1 MLLTGT
7 PTYKS
12 TLFRTSKWDTMYS
25 LSSRGCKTTRCQ
37 SLMSEKRQFFLQPL
51 YKCYGIGA
59 SALSFS
65 EQEFIFRSLGQEYSS
80 TFKVCYILSKYI
92 VWFIRGITFIKD
104 NIIEEPKI
112 FYHFRMSIWNTM
124 MGTSLLAVPW
134 AIEHS
139 GLAMGFTIVF
149 VMTIISFYTAFIII
163 DLYGKHNSKY
173 IHMNF
178 LVSGMSKSH

>member
-1 MLLTGT
+1 
-7 PTYKS
+7 
-12 TLFRTSKWDTMYS
+12 
-25 LSSRGCKTTRCQ
+25 
-37 SLMSEKRQFFLQPL
+37 
-51 YKCYGIGA
+51 
-59 SALSFS
+59 
-65 EQEFIFRSLGQEYSS
+65 
-80 TFKVCYILSKYI
+80 
-92 VWFIRGITFIKD
+92 
-104 NIIEEPKI
+104 
-112 FYHFRMSIWNTM
+112 M

-178 LVSGMSKSH
+178 LVSGMSKSHQPMILIKSFGISSLTIHFNIFVLFAIELGIEKGRKQDFLTIKVRIFTPMEEFLAAGEARSAL